1 MHFQLL
7 RPAPT
12 RKHDKDVAF
21 AAIVRS
27 LAPRTLVALAF
38 CLASLSLAS
47 CDSDDEAATCQG
59 DVGKDCPGTYDD
71 ALNAPL
77 ACQDRERISVG
88 HCMTDGPLTLTR
100 SWGTHQSNCFYDSA
114 TRMLI
119 GANMVNDTKTF
130 CDGTSAM
137 MSSGNVPEPALPYC
151 LISGSE
157 RTIDCSTSQ
166 P

>member
-1 MHFQLL
+1 MPFQPL

-21 AAIVRS
+21 AAVRS
-27 LAPRTLVALAF
+27 LFPPTLVALAL

-47 CDSDDEAATCQG
+47 CDSDDDAATTCQG
-59 DVGKDCPGTYDD
+59 DVGKDCPATYDD
-71 ALNAPL
+71 ALTAPL
-77 ACQDRERISVG
+77 TCQDRETISVG
-88 HCMTDGPLTLTR
+88 HCMTDGPLTLMR

-137 MSSGNVPEPALPYC
+137 MSSGNVPEPAQPYC